1 MTYGAGTFRGSSLA
15 LVWAGGTAGT
25 AARYSIGRVAPHL
38 FGVPV
43 ATMGINVLGAFL
55 LGLLLETLSRRDPA
69 TVSPSARLL
78 LGTGFLGGFTTYSA
92 LAVDTVTVLGHG
104 QVGSALSYAFGTLL
118 MGAVAG
124 WAGIGIGVRR
134 AGGTERTS

>member
-1 MTYGAGTFRGSSLA
+1 MTNRSGTLRGSSLA

-43 ATMGINVLGAFL
+43 ATIGINVLGAFL
-55 LGLLLETLSRRDPA
+55 LGLLLETLSRDPA

-92 LAVDTVTVLGHG
+92 LAVDTLTVLGHG
-104 QVGSALSYAFGTLL
+104 QVGSGLSYAFGTLL
-118 MGAVAG
+118 MGAVAC